1 MIARMS
7 TTIRTGALVS
17 LLLVLGA
24 GSRAQSPPQQFAADI
39 VKRDSAGAVVG
50 PAAKL
55 YVSDLKTRIEA
66 PEASGGY
73 FITDA
78 EAGTALF
85 VRAAQHVFMDAKQ
98 STPLTRIFIRVD
110 PRDPCRQWE
119 AAALVAGIPGTGNWR
134 CDGVKAA
141 AVIDPELR
149 FPIKWQSPDGGTFAL
164 ENIRNEAQPAYLFAV
179 PAGYRKLDPQAL
191 VEQIKRS
198 DVWAPASPSP

>member
-1 MIARMS
+1 MS
-7 TTIRTGALVS
+7 TIRTGALFF
-17 LLLVLGA
+17 LLLVLDA
-24 GSRAQSPPQQFAADI
+24 GSRAQTPPQQFAADI

-78 EAGTALF
+78 QAGTALF
-85 VRAAQHVFMDAKQ
+85 VRSAQHVFMDAKQ

-110 PRDPCRQWE
+110 PRDPCRQWQ
-119 AAALVAGIPGTGNWR
+119 AAALIAGIPGAANWR

-141 AVIDPELR
+141 AIIDPELR
-149 FPIKWQSPDGGTFAL
+149 FPVKWQSPDGATFAL
-164 ENIRNEAQPAYLFAV
+164 ENIRIEAHPADLFVV

-191 VEQIKRS
+191 LERIKRS
-198 DVWAPASPSP
+198 DVWAPANSSP

>member
-1 MIARMS
+1 MT
-7 TTIRTGALVS
+7 TTISAGIPLC
-17 LLLVLGA
+17 LLLALAA
-24 GSRAQSPPQQFAADI
+24 GSRAQTPPLQFAADI
-39 VKRDSAGAVVG
+39 VRRDAAGALVG

-78 EAGTALF
+78 QQGTALF
-85 VRAAQHVFMDAKQ
+85 VRSAQHVFMDAKQ
-98 STPLTRIFIRVD
+98 STPLTRIFVRVD
-110 PRDPCRQWE
+110 PRDPCRQWQ
-119 AAALVAGIPGTGNWR
+119 AAALVAGMPGAANWH

-141 AVIDPELR
+141 AIIDPDLR
-149 FPIKWQSPDGGTFAL
+149 FPVKWQSPDGATFVL
-164 ENIRNEAQPAYLFAV
+164 ENIRIEAHPDDLFVV

-198 DVWAPASPSP
+198 DVWAPANSSP